1 MRKLTYLVLALAA
14 IYAGYWFIGASAV
27 EKGMKSQIAK
37 MNEAGWDI
45 SFSDLSTEGF
55 PSRFDTSATDLSL
68 TTPNAGLT
76 WTAPFVQANA
86 LSYQPNNVIAVFPD
100 QQEITIDGQSIVVNS
115 DGLRANVAVA
125 AGTDLDLSNLTA
137 EVGAMTLEL
146 TSGPLTSITD
156 GLIAVRPSGAPLT
169 YDAFLNLDNLALPP
183 ALRAVLDPSGSLPD
197 TFSQTVIDAQ
207 VTFDAKLDRHAL
219 SAKKLPLIDKIVLN
233 GATLSWGTIELRGSG
248 ELTIDLGGV
257 PTGQITLNAQNWPD
271 VLQIATK
278 TGVIDPQ
285 IANTMRNAGRLLS
298 GGSTDISLPL
308 NFSNGLMSIGPIPL
322 GPAPRFR

>member
-37 MNEAGWDI
+37 INEAGWDI

-55 PSRFDTSATDLSL
+55 PSRFDTSATDLSF

-183 ALRAVLDPSGSLPD
+183 ALCAVLDPSGSLPD